1 MADYA
6 KARTMMVDSQVRP
19 NDVTR
24 YPVIEAM
31 LAVAREEFVPDA
43 KRAAAYA
50 GINLD
55 LGAGRVLLEP
65 RTLAKML
72 DTLAIGP
79 EDLVLDVGCA
89 LGYSTAVMARMAE
102 AVIAVDDADFAAEA
116 ERRLAAAGAD
126 NAAVVAGPLAAGA
139 PKHAP
144 YDVIVIEGGIQTL
157 PPALVDQ
164 LKDGGRIAALF
175 QDGGLGVVRIGHKVA
190 GRIDWRDAFNA
201 AAPILPG
208 FARESAFALQ
218 RIRAL
223 EYMPHSRCRTD
234 LSLLR
239 DGT

>member
-1 MADYA
+1 MADFA

-31 LAVAREEFVPDA
+31 LHVAREDFVPDA

-50 GINLD
+50 GLNLD
-55 LGAGRVLLEP
+55 LGGGRVLLEP

-79 EDLVLDVGCA
+79 TDLVLDVGAA
-89 LGYSTAVMARMAE
+89 LGYSAAVIARMAE
-102 AVIAVDDADFAAEA
+102 AVIALDEPELAAEA

-126 NAAVVAGPLAAGA
+126 NAAVVAGPLTAGA
-139 PKHAP
+139 TKHAP
-144 YDVIVIEGGIQTL
+144 YDVIVIEGGIEVL
-157 PPALVDQ
+157 PQALADQ
-164 LKDGGRIAALF
+164 LKDGGRVAALF
-175 QDGGLGVVRIGHKVA
+175 QTGGLGVVRIGHKVA

-208 FARESAFALQ
+208 FAREDSFAL
-218 RIRAL
+218 
-223 EYMPHSRCRTD
+223 
-234 LSLLR
+234 
-239 DGT
+239 

>member
-1 MADYA
+1 MADFA

-31 LAVAREEFVPDA
+31 LHVAREDFVPDA

-50 GINLD
+50 GLNLD
-55 LGAGRVLLEP
+55 LGGGRVLLEP

-79 EDLVLDVGCA
+79 TDLVLDVGAA
-89 LGYSTAVMARMAE
+89 LGYSAAVIARMAE
-102 AVIAVDDADFAAEA
+102 AVIALEEPDLAAEA

-126 NAAVVAGPLAAGA
+126 NAAVVAAALTAGA

-144 YDVIVIEGGIQTL
+144 YDVIVIEGGIEVL
-157 PPALVDQ
+157 PQALADQ

-175 QDGGLGVVRIGHKVA
+175 QTGGLGVVRIGHKVA

-201 AAPILPG
+201 AAPVLPG
-208 FARESAFALQ
+208 FAREDSFAF
-218 RIRAL
+218 
-223 EYMPHSRCRTD
+223 
-234 LSLLR
+234 
-239 DGT
+239 